1 MGYPNWPR
9 FTRYPHLN
17 LLGTFTW
24 NLLLE
29 TLEPPTTFAWNPYI
43 FGTWEPFLGTVA
55 CLEPSLKIFGLEPW
69 NLGTSCILKLE
80 LLEVSPGTCLEPFN
94 HDKPKP
100 SYMEQCWNLKT
111 PATFQNLLG
120 TAEPLGTSTWNLE
133 PFDTFWNLH
142 LEPVLETRNL
152 YWMLAWNFRAFRNL
166 ALLET
171 PFLNLYLELSLG
183 TSQLGTSWNF
193 EAFQNLSLK
202 ALVAWNLHLKPDL
215 EPLLGPLSWNLATFQ
230 NQTVLGTLEP
240 SKPVLGTR
248 VFVDLLD
255 PSLATSNLETLP
267 GTLTENLRNSWGL
280 YLESLLG
287 ALEPSETLLKNLCWE
302 PRPSLG
308 TFQNLYSYLDGT
320 YMLYLEPRNLPEPL
334 LGTLARNLGT
344 FWNPLWLEPLLGTSE
359 PAGTFTWNPY
369 TWNLGT
375 FGTLLGTLTWN
386 LGTCRNLYLEPLY
399 LEPRNLRNLTWNPY
413 LEPRNL
419 PEPLLGT
426 LILGTSEPSEPY
438 LEPLITWNLGTCRNL
453 YLEPLLGTSEPAGTF
468 TWNPYS
474 EPRNLPEP
482 LLGTLTW
489 NLGTCQNLAGW
500 LPQSAP
506 GLSLARTPKLSAVG
520 E

>member
-1 MGYPNWPR
+1 M
-9 FTRYPHLN
+9 
-17 LLGTFTW
+17 
-24 NLLLE
+24 
-29 TLEPPTTFAWNPYI
+29 
-43 FGTWEPFLGTVA
+43 
-55 CLEPSLKIFGLEPW
+55 
-69 NLGTSCILKLE
+69 
-80 LLEVSPGTCLEPFN
+80 
-94 HDKPKP
+94 
-100 SYMEQCWNLKT
+100 
-111 PATFQNLLG
+111 
-120 TAEPLGTSTWNLE
+120 
-133 PFDTFWNLH
+133 
-142 LEPVLETRNL
+142 
-152 YWMLAWNFRAFRNL
+152 
-166 ALLET
+166 
-171 PFLNLYLELSLG
+171 NLYLELSLG
-183 TSQLGTSWNF
+183 TSELGTSWNF
-193 EAFQNLSLK
+193 ETFQDLSLE

-215 EPLLGPLSWNLATFQ
+215 EPLLGPLI
-230 NQTVLGTLEP
+230 GTSQPSKTKPCLEP

-248 VFVDLLD
+248 VFVNLVD
-255 PSLATSNLETLP
+255 PSLATWNLETLP
-267 GTLTENLRNSWGL
+267 GTLTENLRNCWGL

-334 LGTLARNLGT
+334 LGTLANL
-344 FWNPLWLEPLLGTSE
+344 LEP
-359 PAGTFTWNPY
+359 FMI
-369 TWNLGT
+369 
-375 FGTLLGTLTWN
+375 GTLTWN

-438 LEPLITWNLGTCRNL
+438 LEPLLGTSEPAGTFTWNPYSEPGNLPEPLLGTLAWFLGARRNL

-468 TWNPYS
+468 TWNPYL

-489 NLGTCQNLAGW
+489 NLGTCQNLARW

-506 GLSLARTPKLSAVG
+506 GLSLVRTPKLSAVG
-520 E
+520 EKSMIELSSHDRFVFF

>member
-1 MGYPNWPR
+1 M
-9 FTRYPHLN
+9 
-17 LLGTFTW
+17 
-24 NLLLE
+24 
-29 TLEPPTTFAWNPYI
+29 
-43 FGTWEPFLGTVA
+43 
-55 CLEPSLKIFGLEPW
+55 K
-69 NLGTSCILKLE
+69 
-80 LLEVSPGTCLEPFN
+80 
-94 HDKPKP
+94 
-100 SYMEQCWNLKT
+100 
-111 PATFQNLLG
+111 
-120 TAEPLGTSTWNLE
+120 LGTSTECLLGTLE
-133 PFDTFWNLH
+133 PSATL
-142 LEPVLETRNL
+142 P
-152 YWMLAWNFRAFRNL
+152 
-166 ALLET
+166 LLET

-183 TSQLGTSWNF
+183 TSELGTSWNF
-193 EAFQNLSLK
+193 ETFQNLSLE

-255 PSLATSNLETLP
+255 PSLATTWNPCS
-267 GTLTENLRNSWGL
+267 
-280 YLESLLG
+280 
-287 ALEPSETLLKNLCWE
+287 
-302 PRPSLG
+302 
-308 TFQNLYSYLDGT
+308 
-320 YMLYLEPRNLPEPL
+320 EPRNL
-334 LGTLARNLGT
+334 
-344 FWNPLWLEPLLGTSE
+344 LEP
-359 PAGTFTWNPY
+359 FMI
-369 TWNLGT
+369 
-375 FGTLLGTLTWN
+375 GTLTWN

-438 LEPLITWNLGTCRNL
+438 LEPLLGTSEPAGTFTWNPYSEPRNLPEPLLRTLTWNLGARRNL

-468 TWNPYS
+468 TWNPYL
-474 EPRNLPEP
+474 EPWNLPEP

-520 E
+520 EKYKQNLSLWTPVLTDELDIERSRNPQSLAELLRDALHSSMRLDKEPLRRQEERGITAVNASVPWSEDISIPYGLWVCVSKTALRLLDFKVSSSLRTPKQSNLMHTAHLRLFLPMIMCSNLESFRQVSQCARQWHSSQDHRCYR